1 MIDYDLKKDC
11 TGCRA
16 CGDACPKS
24 CISFVEDRDGFIIP
38 SVNKETCI
46 NCKRCEQI
54 CPALNKSENT
64 TTVAKCYSAYHI
76 DSDIRREGSSGS
88 VFYALA
94 ESIIQ
99 YGGAVYGA
107 ALDDNLQLHHTR
119 ATDMHGVLKQ
129 MKSKYI
135 QSDTTGIYK
144 LVIQDLQDGKEVL
157 FVGTP
162 CQSLALHSL
171 APARLRNKLLLVD
184 IICHGVPSQS
194 LFNQYIHQFEITHS
208 CKVTGFSFREKT
220 AGSLRNYKIEYTTG
234 DDVRHT
240 KIGDLEDIPY
250 CLGFFYQITKRN
262 SCYGCRQRSINRVS
276 DITLGDFWGINKLKP
291 EIEDF
296 EQGYSS
302 VITNT
307 TKGEQSIT
315 GLKSCVVSK
324 IKEGMFFVVD
334 HNHAYTQADEKS
346 LRRSLFFFCMRHFG
360 YVFCEKHFLQKHPK
374 LPDRLLNSCIIRF
387 DRMINHIQPL
397 WRKK

>member
-1 MIDYDLKKDC
+1 MNDFDLKKDC

-64 TTVAKCYSAYHI
+64 TIVAKCYSAYHI

-99 YGGAVYGA
+99 NGGAVYGA

-162 CQSLALHSL
+162 CQSQALHSL
-171 APARLRNKLLLVD
+171 APARLRDKLLLVD
-184 IICHGVPSQS
+184 IVCHGVPSQS
-194 LFNQYIHQFEITHS
+194 LFNQGIHQYEITHS

-220 AGSLRNYKIEYTTG
+220 ASSLRNYKIEYTAADG
-234 DDVRHT
+234 VNHT
-240 KIGDLEDIPY
+240 KVGDLDDFPY
-250 CLGFFYQITKRN
+250 CQGFFYQITKRN
-262 SCYGCRQRSINRVS
+262 SCYDCKQRSINRAS
-276 DITLGDFWGINKLKP
+276 DITLGDFWGINKMKP

-307 TKGEQSIT
+307 TKGKQSIT

-324 IKEGMFFVVD
+324 IKDGVFFVVA
-334 HNHAYTQADEKS
+334 HNKAYTKADEKS
-346 LRRSLFFFCMRHFG
+346 LRRSLFFFCLRHFG
-360 YVFCEKHFLQKHPK
+360 YMFCEKHFLQKRPK
-374 LPDRLLNSCIIRF
+374 LMDRLLSSCIIRL
-387 DRMINHIQPL
+387 DRMINQIQPL